1 MSSPKIEATYVPG
14 FAHQREVAPP
24 RSVVERIVQLALE
37 EDLGRGDITSE
48 ACVPRAVR
56 GEGVV
61 QARTRMVLC
70 GIDVLHEVYRQ
81 VDPEVEVHDR
91 AADGDWISP
100 GGAVARIVG
109 RAVSILAGERV
120 ALNFMQRMSGI
131 ATSTRSYVDCV
142 PEGSRTRIV
151 GTRKTTPGLRQ
162 LERYAIRCGGGHNH
176 RDDLSSAVLIKD
188 NHIAAAGGVRAAIE
202 RAKAHAP
209 HTSRIECEV
218 DSESQLD
225 QALEAGAEVVML
237 DNFDDS
243 ALRSA
248 VERIAG
254 RAIIEVSGGVTKER
268 IPTIAEAGVD
278 VISVGALTHSYR
290 AADIGLDWSLQ

>member
-1 MSSPKIEATYVPG
+1 MSKARYEHG

-24 RSVVERIVQLALE
+24 RNVVETSVRLALD
-37 EDLGRGDITSE
+37 EDLGRGDITTE
-48 ACVPRAVR
+48 ACVPRAIR
-56 GEGVV
+56 GEGLV
-61 QARTRMVLC
+61 QARTKMVLS
-70 GIDVLHEVYRQ
+70 GLDVLHEVYRQ

-91 AADGDWISP
+91 AADGDWVEP
-100 GGAVARIVG
+100 GGAIAHIVG

-131 ATSTRSYVDCV
+131 ATSTRGYVDQL
-142 PEGSRTRIV
+142 PDGSSTRLV

-218 DSESQLD
+218 DSEAQLD
-225 QALEAGAEVVML
+225 EALEAGAEIVML
-237 DNFDDS
+237 DNFDDA
-243 ALRSA
+243 ALKAA
-248 VERIAG
+248 VKRVSG
-254 RAIIEVSGGVTKER
+254 RAIIEVSGGVTLDR
-268 IPTIAEAGVD
+268 VAQIAAAGVD